1 MKHIEYDVMASL
13 EDDYW
18 WYRGLR
24 TLTVDHLS
32 RERGRG
38 AARRIVDVGCGT
50 GGCYRAIQR
59 SFPGDTYVGIDLE
72 PKALCYCRQR
82 GARALIKAAGHD
94 IPIRREY
101 ADVVICLDVLCYASV
116 CPETALHQFYETLRP
131 GGLLILNLPA
141 FDILRG
147 EHDIAVGIYRR
158 FRRAEARSLLE
169 QAGFTLVTST
179 YWNMALFLPM
189 LVWRWLSRSNGAR
202 EPTSDVA
209 RSPSWL
215 NPVLSALLWV
225 EVRMTRW
232 ISLPLGSS
240 VFLLAQKPG

>member
-1 MKHIEYDVMASL
+1 H
-13 EDDYW
+13 W

-24 TLTVDHLS
+24 TLTVHHLTPE
-32 RERGRG
+32 REGG

-50 GGCYRAIQR
+50 GGCAGAIQR

-82 GARALIKAAGHD
+82 GARALIRATAHH
-94 IPIRREY
+94 IPIRRAY
-101 ADVVICLDVLCYASV
+101 ADVIICLDVLCYAAV
-116 CPETALHQFYETLRP
+116 CPQTALHQLYETLRP

-141 FDILRG
+141 FAMLRG
-147 EHDIAVGIYRR
+147 EHDRAVGISRR
-158 FRRAEARSLLE
+158 FRRVEARSLLE
-169 QAGFTLVTST
+169 QAGFRLVTST

-189 LVWRWLSRSNGAR
+189 LVWRWLTRSNGAR
-202 EPTSDVA
+202 EPASDVA

-215 NPVLSALLWV
+215 NPVLSAWLGV
-225 EVRMTRW
+225 EVSMTRW

-240 VFLLAQKPG
+240 VFLLAQKPE